1 MRRLVSYLVAAVA
14 ALALASCSPE
24 TPSARFECTCTAT
37 AVSVDNSRFYTLCE
51 SDGDAVNGDAVRQ
64 CELEFGDDA
73 GCECECTHRGDC

>member
-37 AVSVDNSRFYTLCE
+37 AVSVDNSRVYPLCVSAGDE
-51 SDGDAVNGDAVRQ
+51 VVGDAVLQ
-64 CELEFGDDA
+64 CERDFGADA
-73 GCECECTHRGDC
+73 ECESSCDRAGDC